1 MKKDQLQDKYNEVFR
16 DIKEEKMDWSFEDF
30 LQSAE
35 GAEPEQNMSPI
46 IPLEKKKPSFPKWFW
61 MAASTIL
68 VFGIGLFLNSNSSG
82 TADVQDRE
90 KLVKGEILKQKSG
103 FIEENHDHHEQVA
116 VNHTD
121 SISGVKKDSVFQDN
135 QVAEKDVMDEILPK
149 RGRLKKER
157 KPRYVDNSSY
167 QNNRNINDSVS
178 AYNDSYV
185 IVNGKR
191 ISSEKEAL
199 DVTRYSFMKLG
210 TEFKKTVASSQ
221 KNDNIDI
228 EY

>member
-30 LQSAE
+30 LQTAE
-35 GAEPEQNMSPI
+35 GAEPEQNVTPV
-46 IPLEKKKPSFPKWFW
+46 IPLQEKKKPSFPKWFW
-61 MAASTIL
+61 MAASVML
-68 VFGIGLFLNSNSSG
+68 VLSIGFFLNENNK
-82 TADVQDRE
+82 DVQDKG
-90 KLVKGEILKQKSG
+90 KLVKDEILKQKSG
-103 FIEENHDHHEQVA
+103 FIEENSDHQEQVA
-116 VNHTD
+116 INHTD

-149 RGRLKKER
+149 RGRLKKETR
-157 KPRYVDNSSY
+157 PRYVSNSS
-167 QNNRNINDSVS
+167 NSKSLNDSAT

-191 ISSEKEAL
+191 ISSEKEAI
-199 DVTRYSFMKLG
+199 DVAKYSFMKLG

-221 KNDNIDI
+221 KNENLDS

>member
-16 DIKEEKMDWSFEDF
+16 EIKEEKMDWSFEDF
-30 LQSAE
+30 LQAAE
-35 GAEPEQNMSPI
+35 GAEPEQNMAPI
-46 IPLEKKKPSFPKWFW
+46 IPLGEKKNKWFW
-61 MAASTIL
+61 MAASVML
-68 VFGIGLFLNSNSSG
+68 VLGIGLFINYNNSR
-82 TADVQDRE
+82 TADALDRE
-90 KLVKGEILKQKSG
+90 KLVKDEILKQKSG
-103 FIEENHDHHEQVA
+103 FIEENSDHQEQVA

-157 KPRYVDNSSY
+157 KPRYVDNSSFPGK
-167 QNNRNINDSVS
+167 NLNDSTT

-210 TEFKKTVASSQ
+210 NEFKKTVASSQ
-221 KNDNIDI
+221 KNENLDS

>member
-30 LQSAE
+30 LQTAE
-35 GAEPEQNMSPI
+35 GAESDQNTTPV
-46 IPLEKKKPSFPKWFW
+46 IPLEEKKKPSFPKWFW
-61 MAASTIL
+61 MAASVML
-68 VFGIGLFLNSNSSG
+68 VFSIGFFLNNNNKD
-82 TADVQDRE
+82 AQDKE
-90 KLVKGEILKQKSG
+90 KLVKEEILKQKSG
-103 FIEENHDHHEQVA
+103 FIEENSDHQEQVA

-135 QVAEKDVMDEILPK
+135 QVAEKDVLDEILPK
-149 RGRLKKER
+149 RGRLKKETR
-157 KPRYVDNSSY
+157 PRYVSNTS
-167 QNNRNINDSVS
+167 NNKNLNDSVS

-191 ISSEKEAL
+191 ISSEKEAI
-199 DVTRYSFMKLG
+199 DVAKYSFMKLG
-210 TEFKKTVASSQ
+210 NEFKKTVASSQ
-221 KNDNIDI
+221 KNENLDS